1 MTTTLEPAKTLAL
14 TEATWAETG
23 DTVQG
28 YEIHL
33 GRTEGP
39 DCARN
44 WLTVDDRP
52 EGGAAS
58 ADGLVQGTYL
68 HGLFSSD
75 RFRAGFL
82 AGLGGA
88 KNAGGASH
96 GQQVEDTL
104 DALAAHMEA
113 HLDID
118 RLLTLAE

>member
-88 KNAGGASH
+88 KKTPGGPAMVSKLK
-96 GQQVEDTL
+96 TRWTPL
-104 DALAAHMEA
+104 PPIWRRIWISTAC
-113 HLDID
+113 
-118 RLLTLAE
+118 